1 LISLPGPDC
10 IYPANPLILKILL
23 KNKLAWNL
31 GFTGLLY
38 LYGRMVNIIKKSGWF
53 LFFVVLASSCLDEPD
68 CYSLNNNIVGIAF
81 RKMSDG
87 QADTVFFKQITVDG
101 TDSVYK
107 DVFRTGL
114 DLPLNYYQNET
125 SYHFEGQTTIYD
137 LHFGYTAKTQLVS
150 EDCGERFV
158 LGDLVVT
165 APAFDSLRLV
175 ARTPKRV
182 RQTGTHLYI
191 YRCPNTSRIELKF
204 AAPVTITAASAD
216 FPGSFLLNTAAV
228 TTQAVPL
235 NTAADQSTITLTFG
249 DVVKVL
255 TVSYSRTESTLFKVC
270 GPQTVLSNIDV
281 VSTDFTSA
289 TSIRKTIQD
298 PLLTNIEITF

>member
-1 LISLPGPDC
+1 M
-10 IYPANPLILKILL
+10 
-23 KNKLAWNL
+23 

-38 LYGRMVNIIKKSGWF
+38 LYGRIANMIKKSGWF

-68 CYSLNNNIVGIAF
+68 CFSLNNNVVGIAF

-101 TDSVYK
+101 TDSVY
-107 DVFRTGL
+107 RNTL
-114 DLPLNYYQNET
+114 LTAMDLPLNYYQNET
-125 SYHFEGQTTIYD
+125 AYHFEGLTATYD
-137 LHFGYTAKTQLVS
+137 LNFSYTAKTQFVS

-158 LGDLVVT
+158 LSGLVAT
-165 APAFDSLRLV
+165 APAFDSVRLL
-175 ARTPKRV
+175 ATTPKRQ
-182 RQTGTHLYI
+182 RQTGTHFYI
-191 YRCPNTSRIELKF
+191 YRCPNTSRIELRF
-204 AAPVTITAASAD
+204 AEAIKIIGVAGD
-216 FPGSFLLNTAAV
+216 FPGAVLLDTATAV
-228 TTQAVPL
+228 TILDVPL
-235 NTAADQSTITLTFG
+235 NTAANQSTIRLNFRKEG
-249 DVVKVL
+249 EKLL
-255 TVSYSRTESTLFKVC
+255 TVSYTRKDSTLFKVC